1 MRQTSRKLR
10 NRGWPCCQQC
20 VGLEKKELEKG
31 QGTLM
36 GRPTIAMDDARRLRE
51 SLHPK
56 DRPKIDRRKGVFPI
70 RCVTT
75 QYQQVVAEYSEKGP
89 WRLLWRETFYL
100 IRGGVTLPINQFK
113 ANGNLAHNPR
123 QQKRAIHDKP
133 PISNM
138 SFHRRCLELFGKL
151 TDEVVQGGSGISL

>member
-10 NRGWPCCQQC
+10 NKGWPCYQQC
-20 VGLEKKELEKG
+20 GGLGKKDLEKG
-31 QGTLM
+31 QEILN
-36 GRPTIAMDDARRLRE
+36 GRPTIAMNDARRLRE

-56 DRPKIDRRKGVFPI
+56 DRPKIDRREGVFPF

-89 WRLLWRETFYL
+89 WCLLWRETFYL
-100 IRGGVTLPINQFK
+100 IRGRVALPINQFK
-113 ANGNLAHNPR
+113 PNSNLAHNSR

-133 PISNM
+133 PVSNM
-138 SFHRRCLELFGKL
+138 SFHRCWSELFGKL
-151 TDEVVQGGSGISL
+151 TDEVAREGSGISL

>member
-1 MRQTSRKLR
+1 
-10 NRGWPCCQQC
+10 
-20 VGLEKKELEKG
+20 
-31 QGTLM
+31 
-36 GRPTIAMDDARRLRE
+36 MDDARRLRE

-56 DRPKIDRRKGVFPI
+56 DRPKFDRRKGVFSI

-113 ANGNLAHNPR
+113 TNGNLAHNPR
-123 QQKRAIHDKP
+123 QQKRTIHDKP
-133 PISNM
+133 PMRLYKGAREFPS
-138 SFHRRCLELFGKL
+138 HP
-151 TDEVVQGGSGISL
+151 